1 MKKCFMAVCCM
12 ALAACMNT
20 DTTNIIV
27 VNEDKNDKQDKLVQ
41 VSLEEI
47 FLKLQVDTLETFLL
61 LNEKNLPVEYSLTPD
76 KKFVSFVISVKGK
89 SQKTYS
95 IHKKRPSLSD
105 NFMKFRSSNIYLTL
119 K

>member
-1 MKKCFMAVCCM
+1 M
-12 ALAACMNT
+12 
-20 DTTNIIV
+20 
-27 VNEDKNDKQDKLVQ
+27 NEDKNDKQDKLVQ

-47 FLKLQVDTLETFLL
+47 LKLQVDTLETFLL

-95 IHKKRPSLSD
+95 IHKKKRACV
-105 NFMKFRSSNIYLTL
+105 
-119 K
+119 

>member
-1 MKKCFMAVCCM
+1 M
-12 ALAACMNT
+12 
-20 DTTNIIV
+20 
-27 VNEDKNDKQDKLVQ
+27 NEDKNDKQDKLVQ

-47 FLKLQVDTLETFLL
+47 LKLQVDTLETSLL